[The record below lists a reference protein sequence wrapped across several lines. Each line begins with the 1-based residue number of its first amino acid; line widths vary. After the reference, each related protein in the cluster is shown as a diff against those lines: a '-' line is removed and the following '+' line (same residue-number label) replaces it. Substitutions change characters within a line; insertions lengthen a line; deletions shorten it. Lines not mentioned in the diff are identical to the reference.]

1 MVTIGT
7 GSRNRIV
14 TYYMVAVVM
23 LLMVWEKQYR
33 VYLFVIYPRSDQ
45 YSIRNDKNIVSI
57 IPEH

>member
-7 GSRNRIV
+7 GTRNRIV
-14 TYYMVAVVM
+14 TYYMVGVVM
-23 LLMVWEKQYR
+23 LYMVWGKQYQA
-33 VYLFVIYPRSDQ
+33 YLFDAYPSSDQ

>member
-7 GSRNRIV
+7 GTRNRIV

-33 VYLFVIYPRSDQ
+33 VYLFVIYPSSDQ